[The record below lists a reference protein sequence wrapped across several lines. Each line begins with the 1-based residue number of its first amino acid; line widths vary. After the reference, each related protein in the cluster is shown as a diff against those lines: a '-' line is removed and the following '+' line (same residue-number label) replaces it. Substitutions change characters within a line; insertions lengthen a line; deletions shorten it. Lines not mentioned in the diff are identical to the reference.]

1 MSFEALKKCPVC
13 DGDLVIDE
21 LHCVICN
28 TKIKNSF
35 VFSKLSKLS
44 KEDATFVEL
53 FVMSRG
59 SIKDME
65 KHLNLSYPTVR
76 SRLDSIIHKLAESTD
91 SSYSDKSDILDALEN
106 GKLSASEAAEHLRL
120 LNFRGNK
127 NE

>member
-1 MSFEALKKCPVC
+1 
-13 DGDLVIDE
+13 
-21 LHCVICN
+21 
-28 TKIKNSF
+28 
-35 VFSKLSKLS
+35 
-44 KEDATFVEL
+44 
-53 FVMSRG
+53 MSRG

-76 SRLDSIIHKLAESTD
+76 SRLDNIIHKLAESTD

-106 GKLSASEAAEHLRL
+106 GKLSASEAAEHLKL